1 MSKPTPSDMS
11 RKMVQ
16 AAQAAESIEDM
27 PFPGHFAREYGEAI
41 KDDLDA
47 DNVEAFVH
55 GTAVLNVLI
64 QEAVLRVTTVAQNT
78 ETSDGY
84 EETYA
89 EGVKDGA
96 MLIAQIMATT
106 ADAVIQSMIEEPAIQ
121 RAFNNIVANF

>member
-1 MSKPTPSDMS
+1 MSKPTPGDMS

-16 AAQAAESIEDM
+16 VARAADSIEDL

-41 KDDLDA
+41 KGDLDA

-64 QEAVLRVTTVAQNT
+64 QEAVLRVTTIAQNVDA
-78 ETSDGY
+78 DGPD
-84 EETYA
+84 EAIYA

-96 MLIAQIMATT
+96 MLIAQIMAGT